1 MPLPQTVRVNPLD
14 LQKNIAI
21 GVSLPFNGPAGPF
34 NSTYSTK
41 DQIKSNLINLLL
53 TNKGER
59 IMNPEFGC
67 DLETALFEG
76 ITEDTTALIQDLV
89 TTNVVYFVPE
99 VQVNEVLVTPD
110 QDTNTITF
118 VRLNLLAPL
127 LLKTVLLKAEFETLK
142 SFIATLLK

>member
-76 ITEDTTALIQDLV
+76 ITEDTSELIKNLIRD
-89 TTNVVYFVPE
+89 NVQIFVPE
-99 VQVNEVLVTPD
+99 VELTEILVADASQYNNNSVSVTVRYKIRISQNEDQV
-110 QDTNTITF
+110 
-118 VRLNLLAPL
+118 
-127 LLKTVLLKAEFETLK
+127 TVQ
-142 SFIATLLK
+142 FI